1 MYVLGTHDIQN
12 ISVKS
17 PHPGGVRVT
26 GDFIDGSTAVGA
38 LFIVYSINSTLYHLV
53 ERMDKLEAVVSGLPR
68 GEYYMS
74 VFVVEEN
81 GEPFRRAATTPIPM
95 ISVLTDTK
103 SSKYQ

>member
-1 MYVLGTHDIQN
+1 M
-12 ISVKS
+12 
-17 PHPGGVRVT
+17 T